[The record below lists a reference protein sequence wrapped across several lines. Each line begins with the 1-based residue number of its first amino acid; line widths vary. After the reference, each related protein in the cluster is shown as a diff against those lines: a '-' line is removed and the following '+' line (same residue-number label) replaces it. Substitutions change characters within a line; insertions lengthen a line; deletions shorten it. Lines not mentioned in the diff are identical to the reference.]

1 MLLHLD
7 KSNAFTIFQKYHRKL
22 KTNKSFVFFLVEL
35 TNGDHRL
42 EGHGGEAR
50 VEVNF
55 NKLEHLKKRTQI
67 Y

>member
-1 MLLHLD
+1 MLSQYF
-7 KSNAFTIFQKYHRKL
+7 KNIIGNYKL
-22 KTNKSFVFFLVEL
+22 ISFLYFFLVEL

-55 NKLEHLKKRTQI
+55 NKLEDLKKRTQI